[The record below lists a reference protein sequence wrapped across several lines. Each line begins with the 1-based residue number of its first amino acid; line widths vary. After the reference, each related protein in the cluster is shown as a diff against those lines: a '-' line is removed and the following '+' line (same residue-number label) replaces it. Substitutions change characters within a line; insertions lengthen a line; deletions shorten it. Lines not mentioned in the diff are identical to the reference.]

1 MQQLMFDIDGPRFVD
16 AQGRHAILR
25 GVNLGGDSKIPLGHS
40 GANPPRDFSDHRAV
54 SFVDRP
60 FPLDE
65 ADEHLA
71 RIRGWGFNVLRLL
84 TTWEAVEHAGP
95 GRYDAD
101 YLDYLTAV
109 CARANAHGLA
119 VFIDFHQDV
128 WSRMSGGDGAPGWV
142 FEAVG
147 LNLAAFDDAD
157 AVHVMQQRYD
167 YASSEARQED
177 RYPMM
182 SWPRNYQMPV
192 NGVMWTAFFAGATLT
207 PDWLVDG
214 KNVQDFLQ
222 DAYLGAVRAVAAR
235 VRHLPNVLGFDS
247 LNEPGLGW
255 VGQKLSTRRTG
266 PDGANATPVWSGPSW
281 TPLDALKVARGLKVV
296 VPVFERDDAHE
307 LKFAGETTLNAG
319 GVSIWL
325 NDGPDPFEAA
335 GAWSLVDGEAVVA
348 DENFFLLHNGRA
360 LDHEH
365 DFMLPFFGKVAA
377 AVRSVREDWLLFG
390 EMCPYLMIQGKT
402 FPKPMPARTVNASHW
417 YDIDILG
424 SKRFDPDAPQDADR
438 QRYAFQLGYIRAMGL
453 TMRDEGAPTLIGEF
467 GIPYDLNHG
476 EAFDRWAAGERGE
489 DVWRAH
495 STALGAMYDAMDAL
509 LVSSTQWN
517 YSATNRNDLRI
528 GDGWNQEDLSIYSID
543 QLTTATDPVSGS
555 RALAGFSRPYVQRAQ
570 GLIGSMAFDAESM
583 RLDALVETNAAI
595 AGPTEIFVPGWRYP
609 HGVDVVVSGVAADWT
624 HDPKAQIVRVKASEA
639 GSLKIVLTPSRAKQ
653 GKAEAR

>member
-16 AQGRHAILR
+16 DRGRHAILR

-40 GANPPRDFSDHRAV
+40 GANPPRDFSDHRSV
-54 SFVDRP
+54 SFVGRP
-60 FPLDE
+60 FPLAD

-84 TTWEAVEHAGP
+84 TTWEAVEHSGP
-95 GRYDAD
+95 GQYDTD

-109 CARANAHGLA
+109 CTRANAHGLA

-147 LNLAAFDDAD
+147 LNLAAFDAAD

-167 YASSEARQED
+167 YASPAVRQED

-207 PDWLVDG
+207 PSWMVG
-214 KNVQDFLQ
+214 EKNVQDFLQ
-222 DAYLGAVRAVAAR
+222 EAYLGAVRAVAACL
-235 VRHLPNVLGFDS
+235 RHLPNVLGFDS

-255 VGQKLSTRRTG
+255 VGQALSTRRAG
-266 PDGANATPVWSGPSW
+266 PDGANATPIWPGPSW

-296 VPVFERDDAHE
+296 VPVFERDEARE
-307 LKFAGETTLNAG
+307 LKFSGETTLNAG

-325 NDGPDPFEAA
+325 NNGPDPFEAA
-335 GAWSLVDGEAVVA
+335 GAWSLVDGEAVVGNE
-348 DENFFLLHNGRA
+348 DFFRLCDGRV

-365 DFMLPFFGKVAA
+365 DFMLPFFGKVAQTI
-377 AVRSVREDWLLFG
+377 RSVRDDWLLFG

-424 SKRFDPDAPQDADR
+424 SKRFDPDAPRDADR

-467 GIPYDLNHG
+467 GIPYDLNEG
-476 EAFDRWAAGERGE
+476 EAFDRWAAGERSD

-517 YSATNRNDLRI
+517 YSATNRNNLRI
-528 GDGWNQEDLSIYSID
+528 GDGWNQEDLSIYSMD
-543 QLTTATDPVSGS
+543 QLTTSTDPNSGS
-555 RALAGFSRPYVQRAQ
+555 RALAGYSRPYVQRAQ
-570 GLIGSMAFDAESM
+570 GVIASMSFDAANL
-583 RLDALVETNAAI
+583 RFDARVETDAAVI
-595 AGPTEIFVPGWRYP
+595 GPTEIFVPNWRYP
-609 HGVDVVVSGVAADWT
+609 HGVNVALTGVAACWS
-624 HDPKAQIVRVKASEA
+624 HDLTTQIVRVEASET
-639 GSLKIVLTPSRAKQ
+639 GPLQIVLTPSGAQ
-653 GKAEAR
+653 